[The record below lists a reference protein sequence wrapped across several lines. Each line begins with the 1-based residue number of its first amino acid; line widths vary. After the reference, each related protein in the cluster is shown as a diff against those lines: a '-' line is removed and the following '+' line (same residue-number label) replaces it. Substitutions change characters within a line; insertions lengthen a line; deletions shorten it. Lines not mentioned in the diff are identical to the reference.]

1 MKIISNNKKAY
12 HDYFIL
18 ETFEAGIELKG
29 TEIKSIRKGSANL
42 KDCFV
47 RIKDHEAFIE
57 NMYIAPYENGNI
69 FNHEP
74 RRIRKLL
81 LHKKEISK
89 LEKKVRED
97 GLTIVPTKLY
107 FNTSKAKLEIAL
119 AKGKKLYDKRND
131 LKEKDA
137 KRDIEKALKRAYSW
151 GRLGFDRGQ
160 FESGSSRWQTLHA
173 QTNIWKQNKL
183 RFRLIVD
190 IDLRMQTY
198 LRLHL

>member
-81 LHKKEISK
+81 L
-89 LEKKVRED
+89 R
-97 GLTIVPTKLY
+97 
-107 FNTSKAKLEIAL
+107 
-119 AKGKKLYDKRND
+119 KKLVN
-131 LKEKDA
+131 
-137 KRDIEKALKRAYSW
+137 
-151 GRLGFDRGQ
+151 
-160 FESGSSRWQTLHA
+160 
-173 QTNIWKQNKL
+173 
-183 RFRLIVD
+183 
-190 IDLRMQTY
+190 
-198 LRLHL
+198 